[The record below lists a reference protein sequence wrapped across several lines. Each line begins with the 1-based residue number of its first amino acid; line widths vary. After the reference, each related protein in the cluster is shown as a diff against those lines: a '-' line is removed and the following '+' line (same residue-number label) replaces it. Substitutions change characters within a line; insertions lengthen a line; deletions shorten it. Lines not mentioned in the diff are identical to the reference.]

1 MSTPV
6 GQGVVIEDTLQ
17 RIGGDS
23 TTQLAIEISKQV
35 RVRQVQ
41 DPDRVVVTFRCCV
54 NRRAS

>member
-1 MSTPV
+1 
-6 GQGVVIEDTLQ
+6 VIEDALQ

-23 TTQLAIEISKQV
+23 ATQFAIRISEQV

-41 DPDRVVVTFRCCV
+41 DPDFVVVTFRCCV